1 MEGCAPIVRAFESGA
16 VEATP
21 WSKPTTLAAGLRVP
35 AAVGDRWMLEV
46 LRASG
51 GTAIAVSEAEMLA
64 GTLRLS
70 RELGVLAAP
79 EGGAVRAAFDRLVD
93 SGWIRPGERVVLFN
107 TGSGLKYLEAIEAAL
122 AATGE

>member
-1 MEGCAPIVRAFESGA
+1 
-16 VEATP
+16 
-21 WSKPTTLAAGLRVP
+21 
-35 AAVGDRWMLEV
+35 
-46 LRASG
+46 
-51 GTAIAVSEAEMLA
+51 MLA